1 MKVEYLITQHWYNG
15 AKIERSSLY
24 DFPNLDK
31 TKQRVYKIT
40 NQTDKATFIQ
50 DYYNQTFVE
59 MPVVCLF
66 VFF

>member
-40 NQTDKATFIQ
+40 TIKQTKQRLYKITTIKH
-50 DYYNQTFVE
+50 
-59 MPVVCLF
+59 L
-66 VFF
+66 

>member
-40 NQTDKATFIQ
+40 TIKQTKQRLYKITTIKHLWRYQ
-50 DYYNQTFVE
+50 
-59 MPVVCLF
+59 
-66 VFF
+66 